1 MVDVKI
7 LIFEVVASFKKGG
20 KKRREIRG
28 SNPLKW
34 KDPADLYTRARLLDA
49 GKHCVLFPGNPWI
62 EQVRKFELKKSLKGN
77 SIHLTFSLGVWL
89 H

>member
-1 MVDVKI
+1 MWKI
-7 LIFEVVASFKKGG
+7 LVFDVVASFKK
-20 KKRREIRG
+20 RREKTAG
-28 SNPLKW
+28 NPGIKPFEVERPSKLVH
-34 KDPADLYTRARLLDA
+34 RARLLDP
-49 GKHCVLFPGNPWI
+49 GKHCVLLAGNPWI